1 MEQEPLYG
9 NGIRGVLN
17 EALAENAVAK
27 LRFEGLSEPDREAF
41 LRRAEGADL
50 AKTKELLNELGG
62 WQKGHAPYQL

>member
-1 MEQEPLYG
+1 MTEPLFG
-9 NGIRGVLN
+9 NGIRGVLD

-27 LRFEGLSEPDREAF
+27 LRFEGLSDADRKAF

-50 AKTKELLNELGG
+50 EKTKELLNELTG